1 MVDRRAFRT
10 SHPRH
15 ARTRLAAVLL
25 CAGLGVTSA
34 PHAMA
39 APNDDPNSVASLAN
53 DLTQAQKK
61 LTELQ
66 NEQGGIHQEANKTV
80 YELDEATSDANDAQE
95 KVVQARARLDKS
107 EKDVEE
113 AQDKLNSLSRSQ
125 YTQGQD
131 SNAVTMAAGEDA
143 VANTLDRAS
152 YLRTEA
158 AKQRK
163 VVSQLDKVRTQAAN
177 EESSLRK
184 LLADASAKRKDAKES
199 KDKALEAI
207 QTASRKAA
215 DLQKSIQE
223 AEARKNEIQSRLD
236 EVKGDKA
243 GSSSNSTAAPAQN
256 NASDTSAV
264 GPSTSASATQD
275 TKPASDSASPANN
288 ATDNQDNSSDSASS
302 DDQSSTNS
310 APTTEQLAYDT
321 ANDGDAGTGEPT
333 QESTE
338 PSSDTTEQSS
348 SNDSATAS
356 SENSAQDQQDSA
368 QNDQADSSSSAD
380 NGDDQGAKAD
390 QGIDYAAADQTEKER
405 SEAATDAKQKADNA
419 LAAAKDAKEKEDNGD
434 PTVEQARQN
443 AANLATIASEAV
455 KRVEE
460 LTEKLR
466 QILGAAFDS
475 SSNDADKALIGLTSS
490 GLAAL
495 AAGLKAGQEGN
506 DPVAAAVNG
515 GRQAARQAWDQI
527 QNQSDNSGNTNNTG
541 SANTGSGSASTATG
555 TTGNGTGSDN
565 SGSTAS
571 GSSSTGFDNT
581 NNDQSG
587 SSTSSGSTGSSSN
600 GTGSDGS
607 DSDDSSSDDESTST
621 TSQLVNG
628 LKNNS
633 DALNRVTDGTDQASL
648 ATSIGGGNSANSS
661 TTGTTNTGDNA
672 QTATSGSAETRI
684 NAVIAR
690 AQSQL
695 GVRYSWGGGNYYGP
709 TVGIRDGGVADQYG
723 DYAHAGF
730 DCSGLV
736 LYAFYIAGFKL
747 PHYTGAQY
755 QSGTQY
761 PASQMKRGDLIFYG
775 PNASQHVAIYLGND
789 QMIEAPESGSVVKIS
804 PVRYGGM
811 TPNVVRLIS

>member
-66 NEQGGIHQEANKTV
+66 NEQGGIRQEANKTV

-107 EKDVEE
+107 QKDVEE

-199 KDKALEAI
+199 KDKAIEAI

-236 EVKGDKA
+236 EVKGDKT
-243 GSSSNSTAAPAQN
+243 GSSSNSPAAPAQN
-256 NASDTSAV
+256 NASDTSVA

-275 TKPASDSASPANN
+275 NKPASDSAPSADN
-288 ATDNQDNSSDSASS
+288 AADNQDNSSDGASS
-302 DDQSSTNS
+302 DDQSSTSS

-321 ANDGDAGTGEPT
+321 ANDADAGTGEPT

-338 PSSDTTEQSS
+338 PSSDATASGSDQSS
-348 SNDSATAS
+348 SDEPATAS
-356 SENSAQDQQDSA
+356 SEDSAQDQQDSA
-368 QNDQADSSSSAD
+368 QNDQADSSSDAD
-380 NGDDQGAKAD
+380 NADDQGAKAD
-390 QGIDYAAADQTEKER
+390 QSIDYAAADQTEKER
-405 SEAATDAKQKADNA
+405 SEAAADAKQKADNA

-515 GRQAARQAWDQI
+515 GRQEARQAWNQI
-527 QNQSDNSGNTNNTG
+527 QNQSDNSGNTG
-541 SANTGSGSASTATG
+541 STNTGSGSASTATG
-555 TTGNGTGSDN
+555 TTGSGTGSDN
-565 SGSTAS
+565 SGSTTS
-571 GSSSTGFDNT
+571 GSSTTGSDNSS
-581 NNDQSG
+581 NDQSG
-587 SSTSSGSTGSSSN
+587 SSTSSGNTGSTSTDTN
-600 GTGSDGS
+600 SDGS
-607 DSDDSSSDDESTST
+607 DSDDESTST

>member
-15 ARTRLAAVLL
+15 ASTRLAAVLL

-39 APNDDPNSVASLAN
+39 APNDGPNSVASLAN

-66 NEQGGIHQEANKTV
+66 NEQGGIRQEANKTV

-107 EKDVEE
+107 QKDVEE

-243 GSSSNSTAAPAQN
+243 GSSSNSPSASAQS
-256 NASDTSAV
+256 NASDTSAA

-275 TKPASDSASPANN
+275 TKPASDSASPADN
-288 ATDNQDNSSDSASS
+288 AADNQDNSSDSASS
-302 DDQSSTNS
+302 DDQSSASS
-310 APTTEQLAYDT
+310 APTTEQLAHDT
-321 ANDGDAGTGEPT
+321 SDSGDQGIGEST

-338 PSSDTTEQSS
+338 PSSDATEQPS
-348 SNDSATAS
+348 SNEPATAS
-356 SENSAQDQQDSA
+356 AENSAQDSA
-368 QNDQADSSSSAD
+368 QNDQADSSSRAE
-380 NGDDQGAKAD
+380 NVDDQGAKAD

-405 SEAATDAKQKADNA
+405 SEAAADAKQKADNA

-527 QNQSDNSGNTNNTG
+527 QNQSDNSGSNASNTG

-555 TTGNGTGSDN
+555 TTCNGTGSDN

-571 GSSSTGFDNT
+571 GSSSPGSDNSS
-581 NNDQSG
+581 NDQSS
-587 SSTSSGSTGSSSN
+587 SSTSSGSTGSTS
-600 GTGSDGS
+600 TDTDSDGS
-607 DSDDSSSDDESTST
+607 DSDDESTST

-755 QSGTQY
+755 QSGTQH

>member
-61 LTELQ
+61 LAELQ
-66 NEQGGIHQEANKTV
+66 NEQGGIRQEANKTV

-107 EKDVEE
+107 QKDVEE
-113 AQDKLNSLSRSQ
+113 AKDKLNSLSRSQ

-207 QTASRKAA
+207 QKASRKAA

-236 EVKGDKA
+236 EIKGDKT
-243 GSSSNSTAAPAQN
+243 GSSINSPAAPAQN
-256 NASDTSAV
+256 NASDTSVA

-275 TKPASDSASPANN
+275 NKPASDSAPSADN
-288 ATDNQDNSSDSASS
+288 AADNQDNSSDSASS
-302 DDQSSTNS
+302 DDQLSTSS

-321 ANDGDAGTGEPT
+321 ANDADAGTGEPT

-338 PSSDTTEQSS
+338 PSSDATASASDQSS
-348 SNDSATAS
+348 SDEPATAS
-356 SENSAQDQQDSA
+356 SEDSAQDQQDSA
-368 QNDQADSSSSAD
+368 QNDQADSSSNAD
-380 NGDDQGAKAD
+380 NADDQGAKAD

-405 SEAATDAKQKADNA
+405 SEAAADAKQKADNA

-506 DPVAAAVNG
+506 DPVAAALNG
-515 GRQAARQAWDQI
+515 GRQAARQAWNQI
-527 QNQSDNSGNTNNTG
+527 QNQSDNSGNTG
-541 SANTGSGSASTATG
+541 STNTGSGSASTATG
-555 TTGNGTGSDN
+555 TTGSGTGSDN
-565 SGSTAS
+565 SGSTTS
-571 GSSSTGFDNT
+571 GSSTTGSDNSS
-581 NNDQSG
+581 NDQSG
-587 SSTSSGSTGSSSN
+587 SSTSSGNTGSTSTDTN
-600 GTGSDGS
+600 SDGS
-607 DSDDSSSDDESTST
+607 DSDDESTST

>member
-15 ARTRLAAVLL
+15 ASTRLAAVLL

-39 APNDDPNSVASLAN
+39 APNDGPNSVASLAN

-66 NEQGGIHQEANKTV
+66 NEQGGIRQEANKTV

-107 EKDVEE
+107 QKDVEE

-243 GSSSNSTAAPAQN
+243 GSSSNSPSASAQS
-256 NASDTSAV
+256 NASDTSAA

-275 TKPASDSASPANN
+275 TKPASDSASPADN
-288 ATDNQDNSSDSASS
+288 AADNQDNSSDSASS
-302 DDQSSTNS
+302 DDQSSASS
-310 APTTEQLAYDT
+310 APTTEQLAHDT
-321 ANDGDAGTGEPT
+321 SDSGDQGIGEST

-338 PSSDTTEQSS
+338 PSSDATEQPS
-348 SNDSATAS
+348 SNEPATAS
-356 SENSAQDQQDSA
+356 AENSAQDSA
-368 QNDQADSSSSAD
+368 QNDQADSSSSA
-380 NGDDQGAKAD
+380 NNVDDQGAKAD

-405 SEAATDAKQKADNA
+405 SEAAADAKQKADNA

-527 QNQSDNSGNTNNTG
+527 QNQSDNSGSNASNTG

-571 GSSSTGFDNT
+571 GSSSPGSDNSS
-581 NNDQSG
+581 NDQSS
-587 SSTSSGSTGSSSN
+587 SSTSSGSTGSTS
-600 GTGSDGS
+600 TDTDSDGS
-607 DSDDSSSDDESTST
+607 DSDDESTST

>member
-15 ARTRLAAVLL
+15 ASTRLAAVLL

-39 APNDDPNSVASLAN
+39 APNDGPNSVASLAN

-66 NEQGGIHQEANKTV
+66 NEQGGIRQEANKTV

-107 EKDVEE
+107 QKDVEE

-243 GSSSNSTAAPAQN
+243 GSSSNSPSASAQS
-256 NASDTSAV
+256 NASDTSAA

-275 TKPASDSASPANN
+275 TKPASDSASPADN
-288 ATDNQDNSSDSASS
+288 AADNQDNSSDSASS
-302 DDQSSTNS
+302 DDQSSASS
-310 APTTEQLAYDT
+310 APTTEQLAHDT
-321 ANDGDAGTGEPT
+321 SDSGDQGIGEST

-338 PSSDTTEQSS
+338 PSSDATEQPS
-348 SNDSATAS
+348 SNEPATAS
-356 SENSAQDQQDSA
+356 AENSAQDSA

-405 SEAATDAKQKADNA
+405 SEAAADAKQKADNA

-527 QNQSDNSGNTNNTG
+527 QNQSDNSGSNASNTG

-571 GSSSTGFDNT
+571 GSSSPGSDNSS
-581 NNDQSG
+581 NDQSS
-587 SSTSSGSTGSSSN
+587 SSTSSGSTGSTS
-600 GTGSDGS
+600 TDTDSDGS
-607 DSDDSSSDDESTST
+607 DSDDESTST

>member
-1 MVDRRAFRT
+1 M
-10 SHPRH
+10 
-15 ARTRLAAVLL
+15 
-25 CAGLGVTSA
+25 
-34 PHAMA
+34 
-39 APNDDPNSVASLAN
+39 
-53 DLTQAQKK
+53 
-61 LTELQ
+61 
-66 NEQGGIHQEANKTV
+66 
-80 YELDEATSDANDAQE
+80 
-95 KVVQARARLDKS
+95 
-107 EKDVEE
+107 
-113 AQDKLNSLSRSQ
+113 
-125 YTQGQD
+125 
-131 SNAVTMAAGEDA
+131 
-143 VANTLDRAS
+143 
-152 YLRTEA
+152 
-158 AKQRK
+158 
-163 VVSQLDKVRTQAAN
+163 
-177 EESSLRK
+177 
-184 LLADASAKRKDAKES
+184 
-199 KDKALEAI
+199 
-207 QTASRKAA
+207 
-215 DLQKSIQE
+215 
-223 AEARKNEIQSRLD
+223 
-236 EVKGDKA
+236 
-243 GSSSNSTAAPAQN
+243 
-256 NASDTSAV
+256 
-264 GPSTSASATQD
+264 
-275 TKPASDSASPANN
+275 
-288 ATDNQDNSSDSASS
+288 
-302 DDQSSTNS
+302 
-310 APTTEQLAYDT
+310 
-321 ANDGDAGTGEPT
+321 
-333 QESTE
+333 
-338 PSSDTTEQSS
+338 
-348 SNDSATAS
+348 
-356 SENSAQDQQDSA
+356 
-368 QNDQADSSSSAD
+368 
-380 NGDDQGAKAD
+380 DDQGAKAD

-405 SEAATDAKQKADNA
+405 SEAAADAKQKADNA

-527 QNQSDNSGNTNNTG
+527 QNQSDNSGSNASNTG

-571 GSSSTGFDNT
+571 GSSSPGSDNSS
-581 NNDQSG
+581 NDQSS
-587 SSTSSGSTGSSSN
+587 SSTSSGSTGSTS
-600 GTGSDGS
+600 TDTDSDGS
-607 DSDDSSSDDESTST
+607 DSDDESTST

>member
-1 MVDRRAFRT
+1 M
-10 SHPRH
+10 
-15 ARTRLAAVLL
+15 
-25 CAGLGVTSA
+25 
-34 PHAMA
+34 
-39 APNDDPNSVASLAN
+39 
-53 DLTQAQKK
+53 
-61 LTELQ
+61 
-66 NEQGGIHQEANKTV
+66 
-80 YELDEATSDANDAQE
+80 
-95 KVVQARARLDKS
+95 
-107 EKDVEE
+107 
-113 AQDKLNSLSRSQ
+113 
-125 YTQGQD
+125 
-131 SNAVTMAAGEDA
+131 
-143 VANTLDRAS
+143 
-152 YLRTEA
+152 
-158 AKQRK
+158 
-163 VVSQLDKVRTQAAN
+163 
-177 EESSLRK
+177 
-184 LLADASAKRKDAKES
+184 
-199 KDKALEAI
+199 
-207 QTASRKAA
+207 
-215 DLQKSIQE
+215 
-223 AEARKNEIQSRLD
+223 
-236 EVKGDKA
+236 
-243 GSSSNSTAAPAQN
+243 
-256 NASDTSAV
+256 
-264 GPSTSASATQD
+264 
-275 TKPASDSASPANN
+275 
-288 ATDNQDNSSDSASS
+288 
-302 DDQSSTNS
+302 
-310 APTTEQLAYDT
+310 
-321 ANDGDAGTGEPT
+321 
-333 QESTE
+333 
-338 PSSDTTEQSS
+338 
-348 SNDSATAS
+348 
-356 SENSAQDQQDSA
+356 
-368 QNDQADSSSSAD
+368 
-380 NGDDQGAKAD
+380 
-390 QGIDYAAADQTEKER
+390 
-405 SEAATDAKQKADNA
+405 
-419 LAAAKDAKEKEDNGD
+419 
-434 PTVEQARQN
+434 
-443 AANLATIASEAV
+443 
-455 KRVEE
+455 
-460 LTEKLR
+460 TEKLR

-527 QNQSDNSGNTNNTG
+527 QNQSDNSGNNAGNTG
-541 SANTGSGSASTATG
+541 SANTGSGSASTATSNTSSG
-555 TTGNGTGSDN
+555 SGSDN
-565 SGSTAS
+565 SGATAS
-571 GSSSTGFDNT
+571 GSSSTGSDNT
-581 NNDQSG
+581 SNDQSS
-587 SSTSSGSTGSSSN
+587 SSTSSGSTGSTS
-600 GTGSDGS
+600 TDTDSDGS

>member
-15 ARTRLAAVLL
+15 ASTRLAAVLL

-39 APNDDPNSVASLAN
+39 APNDGPNSVASLAN

-66 NEQGGIHQEANKTV
+66 NEQGGIRQEANKTV

-107 EKDVEE
+107 QKDVEE

-243 GSSSNSTAAPAQN
+243 GSSSNSPSASAQS
-256 NASDTSAV
+256 NASDTSAA

-275 TKPASDSASPANN
+275 TKPASDSASPADN
-288 ATDNQDNSSDSASS
+288 AADNQDNSSDSASS
-302 DDQSSTNS
+302 DDQSSASS
-310 APTTEQLAYDT
+310 APTTEQLAHDT
-321 ANDGDAGTGEPT
+321 SDSGDQGIGEST

-338 PSSDTTEQSS
+338 PSSDATEQPS
-348 SNDSATAS
+348 SNEPATAS
-356 SENSAQDQQDSA
+356 AENSAQDSA

-380 NGDDQGAKAD
+380 NVDDQGAKAD

-405 SEAATDAKQKADNA
+405 SEAAADAKHKADNA

-527 QNQSDNSGNTNNTG
+527 QNQSDNSGSNASNTG

-571 GSSSTGFDNT
+571 GSSSPGSDNSS
-581 NNDQSG
+581 NDQSS
-587 SSTSSGSTGSSSN
+587 SSTSSGSTGSTS
-600 GTGSDGS
+600 TDTDSDGS
-607 DSDDSSSDDESTST
+607 DSDDESTST

>member
-66 NEQGGIHQEANKTV
+66 NEQGGIRQEANKTV

-107 EKDVEE
+107 QKDVEE

-236 EVKGDKA
+236 EVKGDKT
-243 GSSSNSTAAPAQN
+243 GSSSNSPAAPAQN
-256 NASDTSAV
+256 NASDTSVA

-275 TKPASDSASPANN
+275 NKPASDSAPSADN
-288 ATDNQDNSSDSASS
+288 AADNQDNSSDGASS
-302 DDQSSTNS
+302 DDQSSTSS

-321 ANDGDAGTGEPT
+321 ANDADAGTGEPT

-338 PSSDTTEQSS
+338 PSSDATASGSDQSS
-348 SNDSATAS
+348 SDEPATAS
-356 SENSAQDQQDSA
+356 SEDSAQDQQDSA
-368 QNDQADSSSSAD
+368 QNDQADSSSDAD
-380 NGDDQGAKAD
+380 NADDQGAKAD
-390 QGIDYAAADQTEKER
+390 QSIDYAAADQTEKER
-405 SEAATDAKQKADNA
+405 SEAAADAKQKADNA

-515 GRQAARQAWDQI
+515 GRQEARQAWNQI
-527 QNQSDNSGNTNNTG
+527 QNQSDNSGNTG
-541 SANTGSGSASTATG
+541 STNTGSGSASTATG
-555 TTGNGTGSDN
+555 TTGSGTGSDN
-565 SGSTAS
+565 SGSTTS
-571 GSSSTGFDNT
+571 GSSTTGSDNSS
-581 NNDQSG
+581 NDQSG
-587 SSTSSGSTGSSSN
+587 SSTSSGNTGSTSTDTN
-600 GTGSDGS
+600 SDGS
-607 DSDDSSSDDESTST
+607 DSDDESTST

-661 TTGTTNTGDNA
+661 TTGTTNTGDSA

>member
-107 EKDVEE
+107 QKDVEE

-264 GPSTSASATQD
+264 GLPPPLRQRRTPNRLRILHHQLITPLTTRTTRRTALRLMTNRAQTLRRQRSNWLTTRLM
-275 TKPASDSASPANN
+275 TVMRGRASPRRNPPSHRRI
-288 ATDNQDNSSDSASS
+288 QLSSRL
-302 DDQSSTNS
+302 QMI
-310 APTTEQLAYDT
+310 QL
-321 ANDGDAGTGEPT
+321 
-333 QESTE
+333 
-338 PSSDTTEQSS
+338 
-348 SNDSATAS
+348 
-356 SENSAQDQQDSA
+356 
-368 QNDQADSSSSAD
+368 
-380 NGDDQGAKAD
+380 
-390 QGIDYAAADQTEKER
+390 R
-405 SEAATDAKQKADNA
+405 
-419 LAAAKDAKEKEDNGD
+419 
-434 PTVEQARQN
+434 
-443 AANLATIASEAV
+443 
-455 KRVEE
+455 
-460 LTEKLR
+460 LR
-466 QILGAAFDS
+466 QRILPRISRILRRMTRQTA
-475 SSNDADKALIGLTSS
+475 
-490 GLAAL
+490 
-495 AAGLKAGQEGN
+495 
-506 DPVAAAVNG
+506 PVV
-515 GRQAARQAWDQI
+515 QI
-527 QNQSDNSGNTNNTG
+527 M
-541 SANTGSGSASTATG
+541 G
-555 TTGNGTGSDN
+555 TTRALKLTRALTTLLRTRPKRAVRSCHRRE
-565 SGSTAS
+565 A
-571 GSSSTGFDNT
+571 
-581 NNDQSG
+581 
-587 SSTSSGSTGSSSN
+587 
-600 GTGSDGS
+600 
-607 DSDDSSSDDESTST
+607 ES
-621 TSQLVNG
+621 
-628 LKNNS
+628 
-633 DALNRVTDGTDQASL
+633 
-648 ATSIGGGNSANSS
+648 
-661 TTGTTNTGDNA
+661 
-672 QTATSGSAETRI
+672 
-684 NAVIAR
+684 
-690 AQSQL
+690 
-695 GVRYSWGGGNYYGP
+695 
-709 TVGIRDGGVADQYG
+709 
-723 DYAHAGF
+723 
-730 DCSGLV
+730 
-736 LYAFYIAGFKL
+736 
-747 PHYTGAQY
+747 
-755 QSGTQY
+755 
-761 PASQMKRGDLIFYG
+761 
-775 PNASQHVAIYLGND
+775 
-789 QMIEAPESGSVVKIS
+789 
-804 PVRYGGM
+804 
-811 TPNVVRLIS
+811 